1 MKGKRK
7 GGGAKAQNSN
17 GGWRRR
23 QPPLSRRRRR
33 AFRPGVNSG
42 KLRGTIRPEPGVPAP
57 IPPGSVRSLR
67 SFGVPRGLPAQG
79 RGPGGSP
86 LGRSGTRVPV
96 PAPCDSE
103 SRSFGPVGG
112 GILGRSLGSACGS
125 PWIGILGPAGS
136 QLPSRSPVLPDDLAR
151 PVRRWQRADF
161 RPASAGQIR
170 TCVPTCLS
178 VFRTE
183 VRNTAG
189 RFSKPAAFASAK
201 GQARSFRLAAA
212 SSAALPSLSDHR
224 LVRQGPDRS
233 GCGWEGSH
241 SVAGRSS
248 WPRIEAVMKNE
259 SVKGESA
266 CG

>member
-1 MKGKRK
+1 M
-7 GGGAKAQNSN
+7 
-17 GGWRRR
+17 
-23 QPPLSRRRRR
+23 PPAPTVLSPAPCLAAMR
-33 AFRPGVNSG
+33 
-42 KLRGTIRPEPGVPAP
+42 KLRDASRDDQARTGGSGAYPSGVRPKLAP
-57 IPPGSVRSLR
+57 RQVS
-67 SFGVPRGLPAQG
+67 PRAPRQG
-79 RGPGGSP
+79 RSPGGSP

-183 VRNTAG
+183 VRNTAWALFEAC
-189 RFSKPAAFASAK
+189 RF
-201 GQARSFRLAAA
+201 
-212 SSAALPSLSDHR
+212 
-224 LVRQGPDRS
+224 
-233 GCGWEGSH
+233 
-241 SVAGRSS
+241 
-248 WPRIEAVMKNE
+248 RIR
-259 SVKGESA
+259 
-266 CG
+266 